1 MEVKPIRGNVLVRR
15 SSSDEVRRPSG
26 LIVLQTEKPAE
37 GEVVAV
43 GEGALMF
50 DGSVAQLIVEVGD
63 KVLFK
68 RGAGL
73 EVKVDDSDCLIMSE
87 SEILAVIVQ

>member
-37 GEVVAV
+37 GTVVAV

-50 DGSVAQLIVEVGD
+50 DGSVAKLIVEVGS

-73 EVKVDDSDCLIMSE
+73 EVKVDDADCLIMSE
-87 SEILAVIVQ
+87 SEILAVITD